1 MKKASPELLA
11 DNKRIEAKLHSLA
24 TQYWSTHDVRW
35 MFAYAHYR
43 ITQQINAAAQQPV
56 FRDPDHLIR
65 FNIHF
70 ATAFLAA
77 VAGMT
82 TAPWKTAFASCAVA
96 EASYDQRRGS
106 PPKGPRTWSQDP
118 NALATCA
125 AAMANAHINTDIVN
139 ALHAVGCINK
149 EDYANILLFVER
161 AAREAIVKVNG
172 NIQGEILNALK
183 QLLLPLDRVWRN
195 SVYEDVCGVAVPDVE
210 DSFQAS
216 VDRNSSRMC
225 YVHPGQ

>member
-1 MKKASPELLA
+1 MLEE
-11 DNKRIEAKLHSLA
+11 NKRIEAKLYSVA
-24 TQYWSTHDVRW
+24 TQYWSMNDIRW

-43 ITQQINAAAQQPV
+43 ITQQINAAAQKPV

-65 FNIHF
+65 FNVHF

-77 VAGMT
+77 VSGLT
-82 TAPWKTAFASCAVA
+82 TAPWQTAFASCAVA
-96 EASYDQRRGS
+96 EASYDQRRG
-106 PPKGPRTWSQDP
+106 PAPKGPRTWPQNP
-118 NALATCA
+118 NALAACA

-161 AAREAIVKVNG
+161 AAREAIIKVNG

-183 QLLLPLDRVWRN
+183 KLLLPLDQIWRN
-195 SVYEDVCGVAVPDVE
+195 SVYEDVCGAPVPDVE
-210 DSFQAS
+210 DSFQQA
-216 VDRNSSRMC
+216 VDRNYSRMC
-225 YVHPGQ
+225 YIHPGQ